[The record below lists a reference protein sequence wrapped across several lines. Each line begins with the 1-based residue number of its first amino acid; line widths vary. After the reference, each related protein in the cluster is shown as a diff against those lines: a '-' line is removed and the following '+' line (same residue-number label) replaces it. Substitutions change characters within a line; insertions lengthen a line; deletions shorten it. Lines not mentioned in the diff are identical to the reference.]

1 MKPLEKKIIL
11 GADGKTMVYVY
22 DGDVDYQ
29 PTKTTTN
36 YKYYFDKN
44 GKRWK
49 TRPYNQWTSLVART
63 KDGSKYKEKASP
75 LSLCKSTSLRQ
86 MSIDHDISLK
96 KIIEVD
102 KKQFPNLL
110 TISLIAEKWLEK
122 SNANKT
128 NANIKKLASHNAFLT
143 EILSKINL
151 REFFIE
157 IEKLFNNNRLVVM
170 QKRDNISKNCS

>member
-1 MKPLEKKIIL
+1 MKPLEKKPIL

-63 KDGSKYKEKASP
+63 KDGSKYKENQPTYKDV
-75 LSLCKSTSLRQ
+75 R
-86 MSIDHDISLK
+86 
-96 KIIEVD
+96 V
-102 KKQFPNLL
+102 
-110 TISLIAEKWLEK
+110 AEG
-122 SNANKT
+122 
-128 NANIKKLASHNAFLT
+128 
-143 EILSKINL
+143 
-151 REFFIE
+151 
-157 IEKLFNNNRLVVM
+157 LVYF
-170 QKRDNISKNCS
+170 